1 MEDLYLVEDPSRFRR
16 ESLRRE
22 ACERSLL
29 VQVPRRRARSSWWP
43 ARRPAR

>member
-22 ACERSLL
+22 ACERRLL
-29 VQVPRRRARSSWWP
+29 QRLPRRPVRPVW
-43 ARRPAR
+43 RRPDR